1 MDTEPEGYRF
11 ENHIISGISQEAKN
25 RLPQA
30 DRIGNTYVDL
40 LSASVGN
47 GSANFPQD
55 NDG

>member
-1 MDTEPEGYRF
+1 MDSEPEGYRF

-47 GSANFPQD
+47 GSANFHR
-55 NDG
+55 